1 MLNDN
6 EAVLSLRVA
15 VREAQDAGLLACE
28 TVGGRRFQVMVTEI
42 AAPVLR
48 GLVNAFCLE
57 GLSAHL
63 IMGMDEATPYIGLE
77 ITEPATT
84 VWVYPSATTNEITTS
99 VRGGLHVEYNCDRH
113 LPYRVLMPSTLETVL
128 SEQLRLALCPA
139 FPII

>member
-99 VRGGLHVEYNCDRH
+99 VRGGLYADYNSDRN
-113 LPYRVLMPSTLETVL
+113 LAFRELTPDTLEPL
-128 SEQLRLALCPA
+128 LIEQLRLVLCPPN
-139 FPII
+139 PIL